1 MIINNRFKQA
11 ILNEATPNPGTVSSQ
26 YQTSSQSSP
35 GMNQTEFKQTVNS
48 NLDSNTNAMDNSQID
63 AGTLDQD
70 PTSTY
75 GATPDPAFSMATAP
89 LQVPKSDLEPE
100 EALRLMALHTNYID
114 IKSIVMQMLDQVG
127 DLKSIVVMEHQ
138 KYMLMDLH
146 REISKTLTQIN
157 KVLNINFNAHNFDKL
172 TKLYKIV
179 KDKLNVLI
187 DHHEN
192 VIKAIKTEMA
202 TPKKPA

>member
-1 MIINNRFKQA
+1 
-11 ILNEATPNPGTVSSQ
+11 
-26 YQTSSQSSP
+26 
-35 GMNQTEFKQTVNS
+35 
-48 NLDSNTNAMDNSQID
+48 
-63 AGTLDQD
+63 
-70 PTSTY
+70 
-75 GATPDPAFSMATAP
+75 
-89 LQVPKSDLEPE
+89 
-100 EALRLMALHTNYID
+100 
-114 IKSIVMQMLDQVG
+114 
-127 DLKSIVVMEHQ
+127 
-138 KYMLMDLH
+138 MLMDLH

-202 TPKKPA
+202 TPKKPV